1 MNWIISHLPNQ
12 ATIGILAGGLSVHIV
27 MSLRN
32 LKTQVTKHI
41 PTQINNL
48 EQDIKGVETKLE
60 SKIDKIESKVDKLET
75 NLEQDIKGVETKL
88 ESKIDK
94 LESKVDKIETKI
106 DRKLE
111 QVNIRLD
118 DIYKLLLGQNRENKT
133 STTPKHVEKTT
144 TLAT

>member
-12 ATIGILAGGLSVHIV
+12 ATMGILAGGLSVHLV

-32 LKTQVTKHI
+32 LKTQVTK
-41 PTQINNL
+41 
-48 EQDIKGVETKLE
+48 LE
-60 SKIDKIESKVDKLET
+60 SKIDKLET
-75 NLEQDIKGVETKL
+75 NLEQDIKGVEIKLESKIDKLETNLEQDIKGVEIKL

-94 LESKVDKIETKI
+94 LESKV

-144 TLAT
+144 TRQHQTL

>member
-12 ATIGILAGGLSVHIV
+12 ATMGILAGGLSVHLV

-32 LKTQVTKHI
+32 LKTQVTK
-41 PTQINNL
+41 
-48 EQDIKGVETKLE
+48 LE
-60 SKIDKIESKVDKLET
+60 SKIDKLET

-94 LESKVDKIETKI
+94 LESKVDKIESKI

-118 DIYKLLLGQNRENKT
+118 DIYKLLLGQNRENKA

>member
-12 ATIGILAGGLSVHIV
+12 ATIGILAGGLGVHLV

-32 LKTQVTKHI
+32 LKAQV
-41 PTQINNL
+41 
-48 EQDIKGVETKLE
+48 
-60 SKIDKIESKVDKLET
+60 T
-75 NLEQDIKGVETKL
+75 NLEQNIKGVETKL

-94 LESKVDKIETKI
+94 LESKVDKIESKI

>member
-12 ATIGILAGGLSVHIV
+12 ATIGILAGGLSVHLV

-32 LKTQVTKHI
+32 LKTQVTK
-41 PTQINNL
+41 
-48 EQDIKGVETKLE
+48 LE
-60 SKIDKIESKVDKLET
+60 SKIDKIESKM
-75 NLEQDIKGVETKL
+75 
-88 ESKIDK
+88 
-94 LESKVDKIETKI
+94 

-111 QVNIRLD
+111 QVNIHLD

>member
-12 ATIGILAGGLSVHIV
+12 ATIGILAGGLSVHLV

-32 LKTQVTKHI
+32 LKAQV
-41 PTQINNL
+41 
-48 EQDIKGVETKLE
+48 
-60 SKIDKIESKVDKLET
+60 T

-94 LESKVDKIETKI
+94 LESKV

-133 STTPKHVEKTT
+133 STTPKHTETTT

>member
-12 ATIGILAGGLSVHIV
+12 ATIGILAGGLSVHLV

-32 LKTQVTKHI
+32 LKTQVTK
-41 PTQINNL
+41 
-48 EQDIKGVETKLE
+48 LE
-60 SKIDKIESKVDKLET
+60 SKIDKLET

-94 LESKVDKIETKI
+94 LESKV

-133 STTPKHVEKTT
+133 STTPKHIEKTT

>member
-1 MNWIISHLPNQ
+1 MNWIISYLPNQ
-12 ATIGILAGGLSVHIV
+12 ATIGILVGGLSVHLV

-41 PTQINNL
+41 PTQITKL
-48 EQDIKGVETKLE
+48 EQDIRGVETKLE
-60 SKIDKIESKVDKLET
+60 SKIDKLET

-94 LESKVDKIETKI
+94 LESKV

-144 TLAT
+144 TRQHQTL

>member
-12 ATIGILAGGLSVHIV
+12 ATIGILVGGLSVHLV

-32 LKTQVTKHI
+32 LKTQV
-41 PTQINNL
+41 
-48 EQDIKGVETKLE
+48 
-60 SKIDKIESKVDKLET
+60 
-75 NLEQDIKGVETKL
+75 TKL

-94 LESKVDKIETKI
+94 LESKV